1 MQMTAPQT
9 GTSLF
14 AIKEIDM
21 ALRYI
26 REEREN
32 VIPQDSFREDML
44 NELEDFNLIKKLSNG
59 TYIITEQGLYARK
72 MGAHQYIEMKKS
84 EEFFSNY
91 SPEKYNSKKKLID
104 VTFMVSLLLLII
116 LLFSYREDFFQ

>member
-1 MQMTAPQT
+1 
-9 GTSLF
+9 
-14 AIKEIDM
+14 M

-32 VIPQDSFREDML
+32 VIPQDSFREDTL
-44 NELEDFNLIKKLSNG
+44 NELEDFNLIKKLPNG
-59 TYIITEQGLYARK
+59 TYTITEQGLYARK
-72 MGAHQYIEMKKS
+72 MGAYQYIEMKKS
-84 EEFFSNY
+84 EKFFSDY

-116 LLFSYREDFFQ
+116 LFFTYREDFFQ